1 MKLRHAA
8 ALALVGWYLM
18 VPPIVDGVAVIDAPV
33 SKWIVNTPFD
43 SASACDKAQGIL
55 VLRAKRDLEKRVP
68 KTDLAIAI
76 SFTQAQCIATDD
88 PRLKPSQIE
97 PLHFSND
104 ATLKTAS
111 PE

>member
-1 MKLRHAA
+1 MNTKLRHAT

-18 VPPIVDGVAVIDAPV
+18 VPPIVDGVAVINAPV

-43 SASACDKAQGIL
+43 SASECDKAQGIL
-55 VLRAKRDLEKRVP
+55 VLRAKRDLEKVQR
-68 KTDLAIAI
+68 TDLAIAI

-97 PLHFSND
+97 PLHFSN
-104 ATLKTAS
+104 
-111 PE
+111 